1 MDAPP
6 PPYPCGCELLLSK
19 KPTHSKPTRF
29 AQIQQAFQHSS
40 TYFTITYLYDTC
52 GYGAIASIDIPKHT
66 LILNEPPLIP
76 CDALE
81 SVLSR
86 YEKGELKC
94 GKEDA
99 EFMRE
104 YYGREFV
111 KLGVEEDAKDEVDR
125 LIGMI
130 WAMHDQYAVSNAGGT
145 EYGNSKRIWGINYSN
160 GFYNS
165 ESTYTNN
172 NASPNTSLFRP
183 TLHFLAAKFNHSCS
197 PNVGY
202 DFCQNN
208 QRVFTTRDIRKGEQ
222 LFCCYSDIVYHEP
235 AWVRRLFLDQKYHFD
250 CQCNA
255 CSGETVTS
263 DEQRCQMKE
272 IAMKLSWRIGAAFL
286 YDKTFD
292 EEVQRITGEY
302 DEEEDDSF
310 FSTIPRQ
317 TPNALS
323 DGKLKPTIDD
333 LLDILEYMRLCQE
346 EGLDHDMLHCLELAF
361 DLAAFF
367 NDGEQTSTWG

>member
-1 MDAPP
+1 MDAPQ
-6 PPYPCGCELLLSK
+6 PPYPSGCELLLSK

-145 EYGNSKRIWGINYSN
+145 STEIPKEYG
-160 GFYNS
+160 
-165 ESTYTNN
+165 
-172 NASPNTSLFRP
+172 ASIIP
-183 TLHFLAAKFNHSCS
+183 T
-197 PNVGY
+197 
-202 DFCQNN
+202 D
-208 QRVFTTRDIRKGEQ
+208 
-222 LFCCYSDIVYHEP
+222 
-235 AWVRRLFLDQKYHFD
+235 
-250 CQCNA
+250 
-255 CSGETVTS
+255 
-263 DEQRCQMKE
+263 
-272 IAMKLSWRIGAAFL
+272 
-286 YDKTFD
+286 
-292 EEVQRITGEY
+292 
-302 DEEEDDSF
+302 
-310 FSTIPRQ
+310 STILNPPTQ
-317 TPNALS
+317 TIMHPQTH
-323 DGKLKPTIDD
+323 P
-333 LLDILEYMRLCQE
+333 Y
-346 EGLDHDMLHCLELAF
+346 F
-361 DLAAFF
+361 DQHFI
-367 NDGEQTSTWG
+367 S